1 MTLRTKSVFRRKSCF
16 CSSYVLL
23 NQRLFYFLLSSGQEL
38 ICHDSFLLKF
48 QTLGHYFDDFCRVP
62 TWSCEFF
69 KESIFLRPLSLGFCL
84 SVNYW
89 ITNSY
94 SPGPLLQP
102 RAHFTSGCWT
112 KISFV
117 KILESPDQGTPQRSL
132 GDSNGAPKMFLQ
144 SDLSQLV

>member
-23 NQRLFYFLLSSGQEL
+23 NQRLFSFLLSSGQEL

-48 QTLGHYFDDFCRVP
+48 WSLLDDFYWVL

-69 KESIFLRPLSLGFCL
+69 KESIFLRPLSSGFCL

-89 ITNSY
+89 ITNCY

-112 KISFV
+112 KISCV
-117 KILESPDQGTPQRSL
+117 KMMESPKEGLLKCLRATRIVLLKCLLESNLPL
-132 GDSNGAPKMFLQ
+132 LA
-144 SDLSQLV
+144 QLL